1 MTLPIHHAWKSVQS
15 AIGKGQEHQHRLT
28 RLADGREAVRLGT
41 EAQKRHIIQR
51 FEEETR
57 KTPQRKKLYQEAVN
71 KALDDGVELEASS
84 SDVKPSS
91 LKDVDANVDRHHREG
106 PSVEALL
113 YQVTEDDD
121 DVVFAREIELAM
133 KLSLETNEQNK
144 H

>member
-1 MTLPIHHAWKSVQS
+1 
-15 AIGKGQEHQHRLT
+15 
-28 RLADGREAVRLGT
+28 
-41 EAQKRHIIQR
+41 
-51 FEEETR
+51 
-57 KTPQRKKLYQEAVN
+57 
-71 KALDDGVELEASS
+71 LDDGVELETSS

-106 PSVEALL
+106 PSVEEK

-133 KLSLETNEQNK
+133 KLSLGTNEQNK

>member
-1 MTLPIHHAWKSVQS
+1 MQS

-57 KTPQRKKLYQEAVN
+57 KTPQRKKLYQEAIN
-71 KALDDGVELEASS
+71 KALDDGVELETSS
-84 SDVKPSS
+84 LDIKPSS
-91 LKDVDANVDRHHREG
+91 FKDVDANADRHREG
-106 PSVEALL
+106 PSVEALS
-113 YQVTEDDD
+113 YQVTEDD